1 MYAKY
6 IHISC
11 PLNLLFSKKIT
22 IIQSEVKLQ
31 TRVVYIASKA
41 LNYFFVFLCEI
52 FVWKCVIYLNL
63 IINIH
68 YIGNNSI
75 YISNIIYEIILKKT
89 NYSYMQNKIIVKVIT
104 ILLPVQDEYYN
115 NSSISIINIHLQY

>member
-31 TRVVYIASKA
+31 TPVVYIASKA